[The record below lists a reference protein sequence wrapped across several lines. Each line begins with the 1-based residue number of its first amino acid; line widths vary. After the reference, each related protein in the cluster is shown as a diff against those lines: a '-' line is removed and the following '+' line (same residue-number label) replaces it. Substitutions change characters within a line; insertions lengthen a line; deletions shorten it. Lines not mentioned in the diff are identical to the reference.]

1 MNQDLAI
8 AAEQGLPRVADAGW
22 PEILGTAAE
31 LVFETDA
38 AGLLRFV
45 APERALGHEAG
56 DLLGREAHGLLV
68 DPSDG
73 DPFAAGASS
82 CGRRVWMR
90 RADGS
95 SACLLVTA
103 APLHDALGREAGVRG
118 FAQEVTRKVAPF
130 SVALHRAAVAE
141 QVLDGLRGP
150 ASMVCPLE
158 LALDLVCDRMGAAGA
173 TLLDPIGF
181 VLRLSGTVLA
191 LPPGSMPAR
200 AGAAGRRLLSVGGHG
215 VLVCGGS
222 QPGDPV
228 LALWR
233 GVGAAAWAEADVGAA
248 EAAIGLLRLLLGQE
262 QVAGALSGQA
272 RSDGLTGLF
281 KREAFGQEMGR
292 RIDRLDRESVPGT
305 LLLLDLDHFRRMNAC
320 WGQELGDGA
329 LLATAEMLRRTFRPA
344 DLIGRL
350 GGDLFAAWLDNADEL
365 SVAERAEKLR
375 LEAPGTFAALAVE
388 GSLLLGVS
396 MGIACRQVASAE
408 TVDSL
413 TRRAQRALR
422 HAKAAGRGRWYVS
435 HDPAES

>member
-1 MNQDLAI
+1 MNEDLAI
-8 AAEQGLPRVADAGW
+8 AAEQDLPRAGDASW

-38 AGLLRFV
+38 EGLLRLV
-45 APERALGHEAG
+45 APERALGHEATA
-56 DLLGREAHGLLV
+56 LLGREARSLLV

-73 DPFAAGASS
+73 DPFAPGTSS

-95 SACLLVTA
+95 TACLLVTA
-103 APLHDALGREAGVRG
+103 APLHDVLGREAGVRG

-130 SVALHRAAVAE
+130 SVALHRAAVSE

-150 ASMVCPLE
+150 ASLVCPLE

-191 LPPGSMPAR
+191 LPQGSMPAR
-200 AGAAGRRLLSVGGHG
+200 AGAAGRRMIDAGGHG
-215 VLVCGGS
+215 VLVCAGS
-222 QPGDPV
+222 QAGDPV

-233 GVGAAAWAEADVGAA
+233 SPGAAAWDEADVGAA
-248 EAAIGLLRLLLGQE
+248 ESAIGLLRLLLGQE
-262 QVAGALSGQA
+262 LVAGELSSQS
-272 RSDGLTGLF
+272 RSDGLTALF
-281 KREAFGQEMGR
+281 NREAFTQEMTR
-292 RIDRLDRESVPGT
+292 RIDRLDREGVPGT

-320 WGQELGDGA
+320 WGQELGDAA
-329 LLATAEMLRRTFRPA
+329 LLATADMLRRTFRPA

-375 LEAPGTFAALAVE
+375 LEAPGTFAALATE
-388 GSLLLGVS
+388 GSLLLGAS
-396 MGIACRQVASAE
+396 MGIACRQTGSAE
-408 TVDSL
+408 SVESL
-413 TRRAQRALR
+413 MRRSQRALR
-422 HAKAAGRGRWYVS
+422 YAKASGRGRWYVS